1 MPVRIPRGV
10 AAQTD
15 RLLAARN
22 DAMVCACRI
31 RCARQRGGT
40 SCAGRTACWHAPHS
54 LRRREPSERGLLL
67 QDTGWQFSQHTPHDA
82 SQVIKQGSDMLVL
95 RRFTLHCCLF
105 VIASMA
111 LLTVS
116 GVAQDSSAEKKERD
130 VQRRI
135 GIYLSGQGL
144 ADGVDAIGIGSIDF
158 PSEDIMPYP
167 FFFISTRYNKYQ
179 VTLAFGNDKY
189 GRNEYNESIMRFTA
203 RYNYYP
209 FKKILY
215 VSGGP
220 DLWYFNKKFSFTRD
234 VCIGNYIVKY
244 PSPVTSW
251 AWFSEDR
258 LPQRCAG
265 TLPLDY

>member
-1 MPVRIPRGV
+1 
-10 AAQTD
+10 
-15 RLLAARN
+15 
-22 DAMVCACRI
+22 
-31 RCARQRGGT
+31 
-40 SCAGRTACWHAPHS
+40 
-54 LRRREPSERGLLL
+54 
-67 QDTGWQFSQHTPHDA
+67 
-82 SQVIKQGSDMLVL
+82 MLVL

-130 VQRRI
+130 VQRRV

-179 VTLAFGNDKY
+179 ATLAFGNDKY

-215 VSGGP
+215 VSGGL

-234 VCIGNYIVKY
+234 VCISGEYIGYIDLYLGCTGESIITEIRTDRPDGKSII
-244 PSPVTSW
+244 PGMSTSLGIEYTVFNSIVLSHE
-251 AWFSEDR
+251 AEFYFSACSYKEFVCSGSD
-258 LPQRCAG
+258 LKMLG
-265 TLPLDY
+265 LHFKF